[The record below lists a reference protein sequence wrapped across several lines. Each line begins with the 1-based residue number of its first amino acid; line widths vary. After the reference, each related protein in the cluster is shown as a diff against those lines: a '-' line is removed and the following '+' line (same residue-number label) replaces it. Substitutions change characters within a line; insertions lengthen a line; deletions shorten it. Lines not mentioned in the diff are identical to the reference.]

1 MNTILSQVYRS
12 LYVFTIFLI
21 FILFPCHQGKAFAY
35 YGVPIGLNTKG
46 AHLAGSTR
54 INTGFGISATG
65 DLNRDHSHGRNLVE
79 MLPVNFLSFTAGIN
93 RDEVNLNW
101 SVEEK
106 PNSVRF
112 VIENS

>member
-1 MNTILSQVYRS
+1 MNTILSQAYRS

-35 YGVPIGLNTKG
+35 YGAPIELNNKG
-46 AHLAGSTR
+46 ARIAGPNQ
-54 INTGFGISATG
+54 INTGSGISATG
-65 DLNRDHSHGRNLVE
+65 DVNRDHCYGRKPVE
-79 MLPVNFLSFTAGIN
+79 MVPVNFLSFTAGIN

-101 SVEEK
+101 SVEER

-112 VIENS
+112 VI